1 MSSRPPDAVVV
12 LDIPRDAAKAETLA
26 RIGPV
31 FWLQSA
37 SDLQCAM
44 HEAGV
49 RIATFLCFWSDWWVE
64 QAAAYL
70 RDTGV
75 GHLEPEM
82 RRKARVVGNS
92 EVDASA
98 FVRMVKSLR
107 SP

>member
-12 LDIPRDAAKAETLA
+12 LDIPRDPAKAATLGQV
-26 RIGPV
+26 GPV

-49 RIATFLCFWSDWWVE
+49 RIATYLCFWSDWWVE

-82 RRKARVVGNS
+82 RRKARVVGNPMVDPS
-92 EVDASA
+92 EFLRTARSA
-98 FVRMVKSLR
+98 
-107 SP
+107 